1 MNYNKQ
7 LETLIKEIYIYIHK
21 LLVTLEAYNF
31 LYLLFYLFKL
41 MAKGNT

>member
-7 LETLIKEIYIYIHK
+7 LETLIKEIYIHK